1 MRFCRT
7 DTLCGVFL
15 SAKVRKN
22 LVFRDTGEP
31 FARNLI
37 GGQTMTKGSVKR
49 THNTSRA
56 VKILVESALMV
67 AFATVLSML
76 KLIEMPYGG
85 SVTLASAVPVLI
97 IAYRHGTKAGL
108 ITGVVFAAT
117 QQLLGLNNLSYV
129 TGWQSTLA
137 VIILDY
143 MLAFT
148 VIGLGGIFKGK
159 IMSPDTPPAKRQAVE
174 MACGMAL
181 VSFLRYVLHTVAGAT
196 VWAGLSIPTS
206 AALLYSI
213 GYNATYMIP
222 ETIVNVAVTVFIG
235 GAVDFLK
242 PIVTRIKDLST
253 EGGSYAPL
261 IRTLNRVAIFIPTL
275 AITISALLVAPYLQ
289 DAESGSFT
297 FARLGEMNPTWIIV
311 TLSLGALLTAA
322 CLVIKQILKRKDR

>member
-15 SAKVRKN
+15 SAKARKN

-37 GGQTMTKGSVKR
+37 GGHTMTKESVRK
-49 THNTSRA
+49 TQNTSRA

-108 ITGVVFAAT
+108 ITGAVFAAT

-137 VIILDY
+137 VIMLDY

-159 IMSPDTPPAKRQAVE
+159 IMSPDTPAAKRQAVE

-181 VSFLRYVLHTVAGAT
+181 VSFIRYILHTVAGAT

-222 ETIVNVAVTVFIG
+222 ETIVNVAVAAFIG
-235 GAVDFLK
+235 GEIDFLK
-242 PIVTRIKDLST
+242 PVVTRIKDMAT
-253 EGGSYAPL
+253 DGGSYAPL
-261 IRTLNRVAIFIPTL
+261 CHILGRLAILFPSL
-275 AITISALLVAPYLQ
+275 AITVSVLLVSPYLQ

-297 FARLGEMNPTWIIV
+297 FARLGEINPTWIIV

-322 CLVIKQILKRKDR
+322 CLVTKHVFARKGK

>member
-1 MRFCRT
+1 
-7 DTLCGVFL
+7 
-15 SAKVRKN
+15 
-22 LVFRDTGEP
+22 
-31 FARNLI
+31 
-37 GGQTMTKGSVKR
+37 MTKRSVVR
-49 THNTSRA
+49 THDTKRA

-129 TGWQSTLA
+129 TGWQSILA
-137 VIILDY
+137 VIMLDY
-143 MLAFT
+143 VLAFT

-159 IMSPDTPPAKRQAVE
+159 IMSPDTPIAKRQATE
-174 MACGMAL
+174 MACGMAF
-181 VSFLRYVLHTVAGAT
+181 VSILRYILHTVAGAT

-222 ETIVNVAVTVFIG
+222 ETIVNVAVALFLG
-235 GAVDFLK
+235 GAVDFTK
-242 PIVTRIKDLST
+242 AIVTRIIDSAT
-253 EGGSYAPL
+253 DGGSYAPL
-261 IRTLNRVAIFIPTL
+261 IKALNRSAIIIPSL
-275 AITISALLVAPYLQ
+275 AITISVLLISPYLQ

-322 CLVIKQILKRKDR
+322 CLVVKQVLKRKDR

>member
-1 MRFCRT
+1 
-7 DTLCGVFL
+7 
-15 SAKVRKN
+15 
-22 LVFRDTGEP
+22 
-31 FARNLI
+31 
-37 GGQTMTKGSVKR
+37 MTKGSVKR

-242 PIVTRIKDLST
+242 PIVTRIKDSST
-253 EGGSYAPL
+253 EGVSYAPL

-322 CLVIKQILKRKDR
+322 CLVIKQILKRKSK

>member
-1 MRFCRT
+1 
-7 DTLCGVFL
+7 
-15 SAKVRKN
+15 
-22 LVFRDTGEP
+22 
-31 FARNLI
+31 
-37 GGQTMTKGSVKR
+37 MTKGSVKR